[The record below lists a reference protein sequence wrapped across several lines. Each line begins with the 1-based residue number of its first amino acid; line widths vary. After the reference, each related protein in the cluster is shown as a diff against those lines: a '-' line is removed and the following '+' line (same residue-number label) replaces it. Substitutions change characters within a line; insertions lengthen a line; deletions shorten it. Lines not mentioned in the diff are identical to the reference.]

1 MLPGIGWPE
10 LLIIFVLLLL
20 LFGSN
25 RMSQIAKSLG
35 RGLGE
40 VRRVKEEIEEDVGIG
55 QLRRVKQE
63 MLQEVKDA
71 ASSVTDVVIDVKD
84 SGKGSAESGDKA
96 KV

>member
-10 LLIIFVLLLL
+10 LLVIMAVLLLV
-20 LFGSN
+20 FGSGK
-25 RMSQIAKSLG
+25 MHDIAKSVG

-40 VRRVKEEIEEDVGIG
+40 VRRVKEEIEEGVGIG

-63 MLQEVKDA
+63 MLQGVMDA
-71 ASSVTDVVIDVKD
+71 TGSVAEAVIDLKD
-84 SGKGSAESGDKA
+84 YRVVNAGPGDKP

>member
-10 LLIIFVLLLL
+10 LVLIMALLLL
-20 LFGSN
+20 VFGSGKVHH
-25 RMSQIAKSLG
+25 IAKSVG

-40 VRRVKEEIEEDVGIG
+40 IRRVKEEIEEGVGIG

-63 MLQEVKDA
+63 MVQGVMNA
-71 ASSVTDVVIDVKD
+71 TGSVTKAVIDLKD
-84 SGKGSAESGDKA
+84 YRVVDAGPGDKP